1 MEQVHFRGKVRIIR
15 KSAECVDSGMDD
27 DAGEQATAAI
37 KDCDQQETDCD
48 CKDNLAQV
56 IDQIHT
62 AAVEQVDDM
71 PDAEGYAGDNNSR
84 LDIVFCNGLKQ
95 QPPEDHFLQKSDAEH
110 AHDPEGCFSR

>member
-15 KSAECVDSGMDD
+15 KSAERVDGGMDD

-37 KDCDQQETDCD
+37 KDRDQQETDCD
-48 CKDNLAQV
+48 CKDDLAQV

-71 PDAEGYAGDNNSR
+71 SNAKSYA
-84 LDIVFCNGLKQ
+84 
-95 QPPEDHFLQKSDAEH
+95 
-110 AHDPEGCFSR
+110 